1 VTTKNPQTVG
11 DARELRLEISQDHVT
26 LGGIVG
32 EFAEFVG
39 GFDPSDEEY
48 GEDKRSARV
57 WNRLVPAIKAAQK
70 FLKTAD
76 STPMEGQDVSMLD
89 EVSKGLAL
97 VPSVMEIVEDVSP
110 DDELLLESGNELLK
124 FGACFAEAVNRLK

>member
-1 VTTKNPQTVG
+1 M
-11 DARELRLEISQDHVT
+11 RLEISQDHVT
-26 LGGIVG
+26 LGGFVE

-57 WNRLVPAIKAAQK
+57 WKRLLPAIKAAQK

-76 STPMEGQDVSMLD
+76 STPMEGQVVSMLD

-97 VPSVMEIVEDVSP
+97 VPSVMEIVEDVAP
-110 DDELLLESGNELLK
+110 DDEFLLESGNELLK